1 MPFHYYNRLWGPT
14 PDSGSWGAESMPKT
28 LVWMD
33 EHKPPPI
40 PHKPAAAT
48 RAAATSPRDGD
59 TSSPQAPEPT
69 AAAGVGGASAAL
81 PPHAP
86 EGVPLFRKGDMGY
99 ANFRGTVP
107 AQ

>member
-28 LVWMD
+28 LAWMG

-48 RAAATSPRDGD
+48 SPRDVD
-59 TSSPQAPEPT
+59 TSSQQAPEPT
-69 AAAGVGGASAAL
+69 AAAGVGAASAAL

-99 ANFRGTVP
+99 ANFRGMVP